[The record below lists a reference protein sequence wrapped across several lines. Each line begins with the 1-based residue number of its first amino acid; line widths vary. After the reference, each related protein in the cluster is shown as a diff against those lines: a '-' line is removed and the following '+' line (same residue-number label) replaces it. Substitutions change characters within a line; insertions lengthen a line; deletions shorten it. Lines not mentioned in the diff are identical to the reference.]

1 MQNLGTLMLNKKRQP
16 RNPDR
21 VIHVMSQEPLIRQRV
36 LYPIGIGQKKM
47 FLVTYQFELA
57 LFEAR

>member
-1 MQNLGTLMLNKKRQP
+1 MTLNKKRQP
-16 RNPDR
+16 GNPDR

-36 LYPIGIGQKKM
+36 LYPIGIDQKKM